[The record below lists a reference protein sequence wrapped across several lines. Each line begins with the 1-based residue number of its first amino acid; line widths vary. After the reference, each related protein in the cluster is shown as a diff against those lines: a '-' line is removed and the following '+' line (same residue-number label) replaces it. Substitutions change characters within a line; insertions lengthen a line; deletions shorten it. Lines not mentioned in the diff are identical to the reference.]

1 MKFLDLN
8 GLKHLLKKIVKYDN
22 GTSDISNI
30 NALSVNKIKTTYVQ
44 NKNTSGT
51 APAYIIFPDPSTIGF
66 KAGDIRIDINPTD
79 GLVLKADP
87 VLEDLFPEEIATIEQ
102 QGLFLTL
109 ASILYDL
116 KDKGI
121 IS

>member
-22 GTSDISNI
+22 GTSNISHI
-30 NALSVNKIKTTYVQ
+30 NALSVNAIKTTYVQ

-51 APAYIIFPDPSTIGF
+51 APAYITFPDPSTIGF
-66 KAGDIRIDINPTD
+66 KAGDIRIEINPTD

-109 ASILYDL
+109 ASILHDL